1 MCFLSG
7 SAKVVVDDDLV
18 IVQHDVADQ
27 IFHECLPYAYILH
40 ASAYS
45 FVQEADDFFGRNL
58 GEGALLFLFDV
69 EVQLRDLRFK
79 FFQAFFGLFRD
90 DALFDSGYEIAGR
103 FQCAVRFVSR
113 DLIFALFRDF
123 SLMRRQISSASAL
136 RSRCPKEAA
145 MSC

>member
-1 MCFLSG
+1 MFFERFG
-7 SAKVVVDDDLV
+7 KVVVDDDLV

-27 IFHECLPYAYILH
+27 IFHESLPYAYILH

-45 FVQEADDFFGRNL
+45 FVQEADDFFGRDL
-58 GEGALLFLFDV
+58 GEGALLFLFYV

-103 FQCAVRFVSR
+103 FQ
-113 DLIFALFRDF
+113 
-123 SLMRRQISSASAL
+123 
-136 RSRCPKEAA
+136 
-145 MSC
+145 